1 MHGDIVV
8 INMHNQHLSL
18 ENITESIRVLMS
30 EIDELDKEKSAVF
43 IYGIFLAQKENTNFT
58 LQESIEY
65 SKTNWSDLF

>member
-1 MHGDIVV
+1 MPK
-8 INMHNQHLSL
+8 QHLSL
-18 ENITESIRVLMS
+18 EIITESIKVLMS

-43 IYGIFLAQKENTNFT
+43 IYGIFLAHKENPNFT